1 MALNLGVQWN
11 RLSRYSFSLVSILG
25 FGITFLQNFF
35 FAAILDKES
44 FGKIFLITTLF
55 STFSYLSVFG
65 LDTTIFKYYFDKK
78 FEKKYDLQIAI
89 FYTWLLLSSGLLII
103 LLPLGYI
110 LINYFQFD
118 LLEFNSQ
125 YILLVISGVLFSF
138 FLIYQ
143 QYFVASKQLSS
154 YFLSSFGVRAVLLI
168 FNLGSIWIFGPS
180 VDFFIKSYFVS
191 TLILFLLSVYSLGF
205 FKIRQPEGKNSLR
218 EILLFSTPLIFNG
231 LISISFTNGYRILL
245 STLIPFGSLAV
256 FGIISQIS
264 SAYYIGLSSLVLPHN
279 ASAYQYLQDVG
290 KDSAR
295 KIPFYRRKLI
305 KLGLIGF
312 GGTLLVAFILLSHF
326 KSGLYFDGFKVLP
339 ILLIGQFFFL
349 MYSHEHIILSHWER
363 TSRITFST
371 LIGILV
377 MLLSFYFLVTWL
389 GLLGACVVSL
399 IGYLS
404 QYLAAVIFKKYL

>member
-1 MALNLGVQWN
+1 MILNLGAQRN

-25 FGITFLQNFF
+25 FGITFLQNFL

-78 FEKKYDLQIAI
+78 FERKLDLQIAI
-89 FYTWLLLSSGLLII
+89 FHAWLLLSAGLLAI
-103 LLPLGYI
+103 LLLLGYI

-118 LLEFNSQ
+118 LLEFNYQ

-180 VDFFIKSYFVS
+180 IDFFIRSYFIS
-191 TLILFLLSVYSLGF
+191 TLFLFLVSIYSLGF
-205 FKIRQPEGKNSLR
+205 FKIGQRDGKNPVR
-218 EILLFSTPLIFNG
+218 EILSFSTPLIFNG
-231 LISISFTNGYRILL
+231 IISISFTNGYRVLL
-245 STLIPFGSLAV
+245 STLIPFGSLAA

-264 SAYYIGLSSLVLPHN
+264 SAYYIGMSSLVLPHN
-279 ASAYQYLQDVG
+279 ASAYQYLQGVG
-290 KDSAR
+290 KDSAL
-295 KIPFYRRKLI
+295 KIPFYRKKLI
-305 KLGLIGF
+305 RLGLMGF
-312 GGTLLVAFILLSHF
+312 GGTLLAAFFLLSYF
-326 KSGLYFDGFKVLP
+326 KSGLYFDGFKLLP
-339 ILLIGQFFFL
+339 ILLIGQFFFI
-349 MYSHEHIILSHWER
+349 MYSHEHIVLSHWKK
-363 TSRITFST
+363 TSRITYST

-377 MLLSFYFLVTWL
+377 MLLSFYFLVTSL